1 MKMRKNSVLVLQ
13 VFCLLFA
20 ASLPLQSMAE
30 KIAYVDARRLIDE
43 APQGK
48 DEIKALEQSFSER
61 NRELKAKIE
70 SFTTQEAELQKNAV
84 ILSAA
89 ELEEKSN
96 QLRDLQRTLQ
106 REQQL
111 YNEDYARSRN
121 QGLARLEKLISEVI
135 IEIAKQDGVDLVL
148 QQAVYASANIDLTGK
163 VLEQLKKRYQA
174 Q

>member
-1 MKMRKNSVLVLQ
+1 MKIRKNLTFTLQ
-13 VFCLLFA
+13 VFCLLLA
-20 ASLPLQSMAE
+20 ASIPVQSMAE

-48 DEIKALEQSFSER
+48 DEIKSLEQSFSER
-61 NRELKAKIE
+61 NRILKAKID

-89 ELEEKSN
+89 ELEEKTRE
-96 QLRDLQRTLQ
+96 LRDLQRTLQ

-111 YNEDYARSRN
+111 YNEDYTRSRN

-135 IEIAKQDGVDLVL
+135 IEIAKQDKIDLVV
-148 QQAVYASANIDLTGK
+148 QQAVYASGNIDLTGK
-163 VLEQLKKRYQA
+163 VLEQLKTNYQ
-174 Q
+174 QQ